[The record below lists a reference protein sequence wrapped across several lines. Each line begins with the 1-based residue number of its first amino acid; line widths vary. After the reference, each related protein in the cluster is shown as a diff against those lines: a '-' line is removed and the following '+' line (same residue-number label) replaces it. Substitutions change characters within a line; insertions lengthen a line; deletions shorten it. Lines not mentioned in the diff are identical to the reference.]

1 MFLPGAGDG
10 PRAAKGVTEMAMR
23 ERTEKPAGVGAALR
37 PTAPFGWVKRA
48 VLGGNVYNR
57 SELAGAFGDMGT
69 FIAFVVAFITVNGMD
84 PAGILIAFGIFEL
97 LVGMTYK
104 TPVPVQPM
112 KAIGAAAIANP
123 AAISHGMIW
132 GAGLFTAVFWTLMG
146 LTGAVEWLQ
155 KITAKPVIRG
165 IMLGLG
171 MSFGLEGL
179 RMMASDPLL
188 GLAGVILVLFLLDS
202 RRLPAMFA
210 LLVFG
215 IATALVREPA
225 LLGELGRISVQFR
238 LPSSPLGTI
247 QWNDLLLGALIL
259 GLPQAPLTLGNAVL
273 GTVAENNQ
281 IFPDRP
287 LKVRTLAYSHG
298 LMNFVSTAIGGIPLC
313 HGAGGMAG
321 HVRFGARTGG
331 ALVML
336 GAVVL
341 ALGLF
346 FADSVTVLF
355 RTIPG
360 AILGVILLFTGLELA
375 AIIKDI
381 GSKKEDV
388 YVMLLTAAAAMFN
401 MGVGFVAGVA
411 LYHAVRRGIVK
422 L

>member
-1 MFLPGAGDG
+1 M
-10 PRAAKGVTEMAMR
+10 
-23 ERTEKPAGVGAALR
+23 
-37 PTAPFGWVKRA
+37 
-48 VLGGNVYNR
+48 
-57 SELAGAFGDMGT
+57 SS